1 MNNIKRHFKF
11 GKNWL
16 DYSQLIDLSHIN
28 NVTSD
33 LAKFLNLTDLKG
45 KSVLDIGCGS
55 GVHTIGFYQLGC
67 RNLTTIDYDP
77 DSIVATRQNL
87 EKFCPNAEFT
97 ILQGDILS
105 KEIEFLGKFD
115 IVYSW
120 GVLHHT
126 GDLVQATENSAAL
139 VADEGFLAIAL
150 YRKTLMCGLWK
161 IEKRVYSRLPRF
173 FQRFFEL
180 TYISI
185 FALALLLIK
194 RMSII
199 RYIKGYSTKRG
210 MNFYSDVRDW
220 LGGYPY
226 ESISPDELRK
236 LMSTLG
242 FSLVYSVERYQKFGF
257 FGSGCDEF
265 LFQKL

>member
-1 MNNIKRHFKF
+1 
-11 GKNWL
+11 
-16 DYSQLIDLSHIN
+16 
-28 NVTSD
+28 
-33 LAKFLNLTDLKG
+33 LAKFLNLGDLKG

-55 GVHTIGFYQLGC
+55 GVHDIGFYWLGF
-67 RNLTTIDYDP
+67 RNLTAIDYDP

-120 GVLHHT
+120 GVLYHT

-161 IEKRVYSRLPRF
+161 IEKKSL
-173 FQRFFEL
+173 L
-180 TYISI
+180 KASKI
-185 FALALLLIK
+185 FSKILRTNL
-194 RMSII
+194 
-199 RYIKGYSTKRG
+199 Y
-210 MNFYSDVRDW
+210 FYFCTCITFD
-220 LGGYPY
+220 
-226 ESISPDELRK
+226 
-236 LMSTLG
+236 
-242 FSLVYSVERYQKFGF
+242 
-257 FGSGCDEF
+257 
-265 LFQKL
+265 